1 MTTWDSYHQDIT
13 TWGKNKQNIEYLIKW
28 INIYHITQICADD
41 VIKEGIYE
49 YFSYKPIYRKMW
61 IEFMYISLRL
71 RPIENIN
78 ICLLLHQTQRQ
89 LNEPIISIDFDKL
102 CDRYMELYEEAIKE
116 GYVPINYNKTHKP
129 YQPLLNYDFN
139 KTNLSSSLEPY
150 RGNPLDQQPRKGLF
164 NSLGELVYSYF
175 RK

>member
-78 ICLLLHQTQRQ
+78 ICLLLHQTQ
-89 LNEPIISIDFDKL
+89 
-102 CDRYMELYEEAIKE
+102 
-116 GYVPINYNKTHKP
+116 KP

-164 NSLGELVYSYF
+164 NSLGELVYSY
-175 RK
+175 